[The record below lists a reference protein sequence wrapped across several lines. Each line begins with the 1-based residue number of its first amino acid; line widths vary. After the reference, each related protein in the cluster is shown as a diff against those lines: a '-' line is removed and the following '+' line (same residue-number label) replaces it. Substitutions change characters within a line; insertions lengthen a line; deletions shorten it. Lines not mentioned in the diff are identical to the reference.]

1 MFQTTS
7 PVRSRFLTAFRF
19 SSRQEMFEDIQV
31 EVFYSTSKVS
41 HLTFILNIFSVSDA
55 EVSVYMS
62 NPCETNPANTQW
74 ALLFHLNDVRK
85 FISGLLS
92 LHFFPFYAF

>member
-41 HLTFILNIFSVSDA
+41 HWTLILNIFSVSDA

-62 NPCETNPANTQW
+62 NPCETNPANT
-74 ALLFHLNDVRK
+74 HLNDVRK